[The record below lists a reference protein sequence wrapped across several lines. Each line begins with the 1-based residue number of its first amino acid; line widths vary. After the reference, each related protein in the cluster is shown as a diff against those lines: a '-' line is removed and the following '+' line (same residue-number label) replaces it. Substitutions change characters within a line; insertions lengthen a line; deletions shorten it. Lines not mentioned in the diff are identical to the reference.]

1 MNWIILP
8 IFLLSQNYHL
18 GGSENK
24 ISLHEM
30 GIVIKH
36 LVPSLYAW

>member
-8 IFLLSQNYHL
+8 IFLSSRNYQL

-24 ISLHEM
+24 ISLHKM
-30 GIVIKH
+30 DIAVKH
-36 LVPSLYAW
+36 LVSCLYAW